1 MAPRTAGVDFSPF
14 RSEAARARFLER
26 YDRRAERWPV
36 PSESRSVETSLGR
49 TYVRVSG
56 PPEAPPLV
64 LLHGIGSNSLTW
76 DANVAALSGS
86 FRVHAVDAV
95 YDYGR
100 SIPTAQARN
109 RDDLVRWLDELFTGL
124 GLEGGVNLVGLSY
137 GGWLAS
143 QYALRF
149 PERVRKLVLLAP
161 VFTVLPLSAGWIFR
175 AVLCV
180 LPFRYFSRSFM
191 FWLLEDLVRK
201 GETGRATVEEWA
213 EDSFV
218 AMRSF
223 KSRRTVNPTVLTD
236 EELRSLGMPTLY
248 LVGENEKIY
257 SASAALQRL
266 ERVAPH
272 IQTGLIPGAGHD
284 FTATQAEL
292 VNDRVLAFLLQG

>member
-1 MAPRTAGVDFSPF
+1 
-14 RSEAARARFLER
+14 
-26 YDRRAERWPV
+26 V
-36 PSESRSVETSLGR
+36 PSESRTVETSLGQ
-49 TYVRVSG
+49 TYVRMSG
-56 PPEAPPLV
+56 PPDAPPLV

-76 DANVAALSGS
+76 DTNVAALSGS

-95 YDYGR
+95 YDHGR

-124 GLEGGVNLVGLSY
+124 GLEGGVHLVGLSY

-149 PERVRKLVLLAP
+149 PERVRRLVLLAP
-161 VFTVLPLSAGWIFR
+161 VFTVLPLSA
-175 AVLCV
+175 
-180 LPFRYFSRSFM
+180 
-191 FWLLEDLVRK
+191 
-201 GETGRATVEEWA
+201 EEWA

-218 AMRSF
+218 TMRSF
-223 KSRRTVNPTVLTD
+223 ESRRTVNPTVLTD
-236 EELRSLGMPTLY
+236 EELRSLAMPTLY

-266 ERVAPH
+266 EQVAPR

-292 VNDRVLAFLLQG
+292 VNDRVLAFLREG

>member
-1 MAPRTAGVDFSPF
+1 MAPRTEGVDFSPF
-14 RSEAARARFLER
+14 RSEAARTRFLAR
-26 YDRRAERWPV
+26 YDRRAQRWPV
-36 PSESRSVETSLGR
+36 PSESRTVETSLGQ

-56 PPEAPPLV
+56 PPDAPPLV

-76 DANVAALSGS
+76 DTNVAALSGS

-124 GLEGGVNLVGLSY
+124 GLEGGVHLVGLSY

-191 FWLLEDLVRK
+191 SWLLEDLVRK

-236 EELRSLGMPTLY
+236 EELRSLAMPTLY

-266 ERVAPH
+266 EQVSPR

-292 VNDRVLAFLLQG
+292 VNDRVLAFLRQG